1 MMEELVTLHSEF
13 VQLYGRTAEAE
24 LPPWL
29 ENVPLQEGQ
38 AGGKRGGEHWHR
50 LYSTADIRACMGRVH
65 GLRYEEIANINGFLK
80 IKPSSSGFGIGSCNW
95 VIKGTHRSLTYISTS
110 ILSPNHA
117 TPLDLLALGSCEVL
131 LLSNVEAPNPL
142 LEESAE
148 VKKEGAISIPG
159 NRTLDSKVVQTASS
173 ETQQVTEGATVQ
185 KQTNQRHSASPA
197 SSLSPAP
204 VGSAA
209 GNSGSTQKPS
219 SSMLVPVTSEKL
231 IKTTSDEQEVPKQST
246 SLTVDAT
253 IKAVCR
259 SGVEAVGAG
268 GSVLFPVSFYGS
280 FLEIIEEMSTQLRSA
295 GIEVPMYYVS
305 PVAEEVLAYVNTV
318 PEWLCPARQE
328 KLYAGEA
335 LFGHVEAVQEKRLHH
350 FSALHNLDLLR
361 CWQEPCVVFATHW
374 SLRVGSALQLLQRWR
389 NNPLCLLILTEP
401 NVDANLLLEP
411 FEPYAIQ
418 VLHQPILSSLTSREV
433 TSIIQ
438 TLKPRLS
445 LVPESFKGLESSS
458 RQGSVPGG
466 EVLCYKSWQLYKVPR
481 FQYDLEVEMSAD
493 LALQI
498 QLKQIKS
505 GKVAAARLSA
515 DLHVKDG
522 RWSLDLPSP
531 SSYCGGS
538 LRSLPRHQIRWGKV
552 DVDSLLTAFKERQ
565 MYDVYVTERTM
576 QDDQSPQDKRSN
588 NEIIIEITSPSA
600 AKIEISSTRINVH
613 ANEPGLR
620 RLIVEVLKSALNVL

>member
-1 MMEELVTLHSEF
+1 MNGILH
-13 VQLYGRTAEAE
+13 
-24 LPPWL
+24 
-29 ENVPLQEGQ
+29 
-38 AGGKRGGEHWHR
+38 
-50 LYSTADIRACMGRVH
+50 STADIRACMGRVH

-231 IKTTSDEQEVPKQST
+231 IKTTSDEQEVPKQSS

-295 GIEVPMYYVS
+295 GIE
-305 PVAEEVLAYVNTV
+305 
-318 PEWLCPARQE
+318 
-328 KLYAGEA
+328 
-335 LFGHVEAVQEKRLHH
+335 
-350 FSALHNLDLLR
+350 
-361 CWQEPCVVFATHW
+361 
-374 SLRVGSALQLLQRWR
+374 
-389 NNPLCLLILTEP
+389 
-401 NVDANLLLEP
+401 
-411 FEPYAIQ
+411 
-418 VLHQPILSSLTSREV
+418 
-433 TSIIQ
+433 
-438 TLKPRLS
+438 
-445 LVPESFKGLESSS
+445 
-458 RQGSVPGG
+458 
-466 EVLCYKSWQLYKVPR
+466 
-481 FQYDLEVEMSAD
+481 
-493 LALQI
+493 
-498 QLKQIKS
+498 
-505 GKVAAARLSA
+505 
-515 DLHVKDG
+515 
-522 RWSLDLPSP
+522 
-531 SSYCGGS
+531 
-538 LRSLPRHQIRWGKV
+538 
-552 DVDSLLTAFKERQ
+552 
-565 MYDVYVTERTM
+565 
-576 QDDQSPQDKRSN
+576 
-588 NEIIIEITSPSA
+588 
-600 AKIEISSTRINVH
+600 
-613 ANEPGLR
+613 
-620 RLIVEVLKSALNVL
+620 